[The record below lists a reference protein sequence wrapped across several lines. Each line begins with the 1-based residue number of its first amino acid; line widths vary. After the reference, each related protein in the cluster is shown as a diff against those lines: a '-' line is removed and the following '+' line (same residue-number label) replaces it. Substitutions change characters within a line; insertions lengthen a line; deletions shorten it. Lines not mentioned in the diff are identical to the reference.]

1 MGRDYRSHIDW
12 SQKGS
17 RTFKP
22 VPAFFE
28 VSGTNFGV
36 DFFAL
41 PGSRPHHR
49 GLRAIWLE
57 A

>member
-1 MGRDYRSHIDW
+1 LVA
-12 SQKGS
+12 KGEPHVQTRAS
-17 RTFKP
+17 
-22 VPAFFE
+22 FFE
-28 VSGTNFGV
+28 VSGTNFGA

>member
-22 VPAFFE
+22 EPAFFE
-28 VSGTNFGV
+28 VSGTNFGA
-36 DFFAL
+36 DFFSL
-41 PGSRPHHR
+41 PGNRPHHR
-49 GLRAIWLE
+49 GLRAIWLK